1 MEGLMQRFNIFFLTV
16 LFILQ
21 GCSSPGHKPEQAQ
34 KNPTFVSY
42 AAAVKPQDPYFW
54 DFGQVKQN
62 LVLAHE
68 FTFKNST
75 DKTLNITG
83 LNTSCGCTVSETTRK
98 TLAPGESTQ
107 VKVQFN
113 SKGYKGKAQQ
123 FVYVNTDN
131 QENPVL
137 KFTIEAF
144 VVE

>member
-1 MEGLMQRFNIFFLTV
+1 MARL
-16 LFILQ
+16 ILLCMTALLVFQ
-21 GCSSPGHKPEQAQ
+21 GCCSLEHKSEQAQ
-34 KNPTFVSY
+34 ENPAFVSY
-42 AAAVKPQDPYFW
+42 AAAVKPQDPNFW

-62 LVLAHE
+62 LVLEHE
-68 FTFKNST
+68 FTLKNNT
-75 DKTLNITG
+75 DKILNITG
-83 LNTSCGCTVSETTRK
+83 NNTSCGCTVSETAKK

-113 SKGYKGKAQQ
+113 SKGYKGKVQQ

-131 QENPVL
+131 QEDPVL